1 LSVLPQSLIVQL
13 AEPSGDGG
21 HVVQFTSIPVPS
33 QPNLVYAYVHR
44 LDSQT
49 NTTFAVDTTASNGK
63 AEVQV
68 VLGQTAGSAPIVVA
82 VPDFGIADTIR
93 FTATPGR
100 ATGISV
106 APKDTTVTVQG
117 TVTLRGGVTDSYGN
131 VRSDPVTFA
140 VLSGPATI
148 SGATVT
154 GTGVGAASVLMTG
167 GGVSDTAFVS
177 VVPSGVLAAGSGA
190 GLRIFN
196 IDGSGMQIVPTP
208 VGSARWSPSGTVL
221 AFDQTVQG
229 LSDGS
234 STLATITPMDAVTP
248 VDVSNGLFD
257 QWPQWSRDGT
267 TIYYSKISA
276 GATSA
281 IWHVTPSGTSDDSVS
296 IQDPSFDVYPSPS
309 PDGSELAYI
318 ADLSSTSD
326 LRILTLSTGA
336 VTPLHIVA
344 WSPVW
349 APTGETIAYLNQFS
363 TSGQIAVVNADGS
376 GQRVLSGA
384 TYNANFDWSP
394 DGQYIVAQNAVTQR
408 LDLITVATGATF
420 PLTYSAGYYAP
431 SWKPTGGGSPQRV
444 PRAAAPRVRGIGR
457 RR

>member
-1 LSVLPQSLIVQL
+1 
-13 AEPSGDGG
+13 
-21 HVVQFTSIPVPS
+21 
-33 QPNLVYAYVHR
+33 
-44 LDSQT
+44 
-49 NTTFAVDTTASNGK
+49 
-63 AEVQV
+63 
-68 VLGQTAGSAPIVVA
+68 
-82 VPDFGIADTIR
+82 
-93 FTATPGR
+93 
-100 ATGISV
+100 
-106 APKDTTVTVQG
+106 
-117 TVTLRGGVTDSYGN
+117 
-131 VRSDPVTFA
+131 
-140 VLSGPATI
+140 
-148 SGATVT
+148 
-154 GTGVGAASVLMTG
+154 
-167 GGVSDTAFVS
+167 
-177 VVPSGVLAAGSGA
+177 
-190 GLRIFN
+190 
-196 IDGSGMQIVPTP
+196 MQIVPTP

-296 IQDPSFDVYPSPS
+296 IQNPSFDVYPSPS